1 MDLRVHAERIDRNTS
16 TFNGN
21 VSKSS
26 HVIFIHFARRQMRK
40 ETTRAGKKV
49 RFVQRFRRHCEFN
62 SELSELSSEKNIDGQ
77 SERKS
82 SMRRARNPKENDFIW
97 EWRMDLVTISS
108 CQEVSN

>member
-40 ETTRAGKKV
+40 ETTRTGKKV

-77 SERKS
+77 SEIKS
-82 SMRRARNPKENDFIW
+82 SMR
-97 EWRMDLVTISS
+97 
-108 CQEVSN
+108 